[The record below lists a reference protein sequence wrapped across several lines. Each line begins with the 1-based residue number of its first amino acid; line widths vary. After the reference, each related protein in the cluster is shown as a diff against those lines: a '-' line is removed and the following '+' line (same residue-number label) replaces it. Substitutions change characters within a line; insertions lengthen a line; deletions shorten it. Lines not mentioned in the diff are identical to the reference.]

1 MVRRSTLVLVAILI
15 GILGLSGCSS
25 SSQSLLDRVR
35 DDGVLVV
42 GTEGTY
48 SPFSYQGGDGQLT
61 GYDIDVINAVGD
73 ELGVRV
79 DFVQTPFDSIFAGLQ
94 SQRFDLIANQVSI
107 TPARQSAYDLS
118 KPYTVSEGQILTA
131 ANNTTI
137 TSTADL
143 AGKTT
148 AQSSTSNWAE
158 VAADAGANVEAVEGF
173 VQAVALVKDG
183 RVQESN
189 YHDYRVLRMNQM
201 PQIEV
206 HIVPSTDKPGGI
218 GEVGVPPVAAA
229 LGNALF
235 ALTGQ
240 RQRQLPLRVTA

>member
-107 TPARQSAYDLS
+107 TPARQSTYDLS

-158 VAADAGANVEAVEGF
+158 VAADAGANVEQSPSSRTAGWT
-173 VQAVALVKDG
+173 
-183 RVQESN
+183 
-189 YHDYRVLRMNQM
+189 
-201 PQIEV
+201 P
-206 HIVPSTDKPGGI
+206 PSTTRSPSPNTCSRPATREFGSPETRATRRCSPSWPARI
-218 GEVGVPPVAAA
+218 VA
-229 LGNALF
+229 
-235 ALTGQ
+235 
-240 RQRQLPLRVTA
+240 

>member
-79 DFVQTPFDSIFAGLQ
+79 DFVQTPSTR
-94 SQRFDLIANQVSI
+94 SS
-107 TPARQSAYDLS
+107 PACNRNA
-118 KPYTVSEGQILTA
+118 
-131 ANNTTI
+131 
-137 TSTADL
+137 ST
-143 AGKTT
+143 
-148 AQSSTSNWAE
+148 
-158 VAADAGANVEAVEGF
+158 
-173 VQAVALVKDG
+173 
-183 RVQESN
+183 
-189 YHDYRVLRMNQM
+189 
-201 PQIEV
+201 
-206 HIVPSTDKPGGI
+206 
-218 GEVGVPPVAAA
+218 
-229 LGNALF
+229 
-235 ALTGQ
+235 
-240 RQRQLPLRVTA
+240 